1 MRTDDGEAG
10 EAVERTSTASARG
23 GPVRLALLA
32 AGVLVLGVATGWG
45 WFVIVG
51 ALLLMIFLHE
61 LGHYLTARW
70 SGMKVTEFFIGFG
83 PKLWSFQRGETTFG
97 LKAIPAGAYVKVIGM
112 YGGDDVD
119 PDEEHRTYRQ
129 KKYYQRVVMASAGS
143 AMHLAIATVLIFVV
157 LVGFGRPTTADW
169 RIANVSAASPAAAAG
184 LEAGDRVVR
193 IDGADVTDWEAL
205 TEAVRP
211 AAGRTVE
218 VVVLRD
224 GTERT
229 VRATLGSHPDGTDRG
244 FLGVAPAFGNER
256 TPVLDAVPET
266 GRILGML
273 VVESTRSMVRILS
286 PDGLG
291 NFFGLVAEGRPD
303 PAPDVASPTASAA
316 SSAAVEGDRPMS
328 IYGAARLGV
337 DLLDDGVDA
346 FLGLLILLNVFIGL
360 FNLIPLLPLD
370 GGHIAVATY
379 ERVRELLR
387 RDGRRYFVDV
397 GKLMPITYLVVALLV
412 VLGGSSLFLDIVN
425 PVSLP

>member
-1 MRTDDGEAG
+1 MQTDDGEMG
-10 EAVERTSTASARG
+10 GTGSKPDVTTARG
-23 GPVRLALLA
+23 GPLRLALLA
-32 AGVLVLGVATGWG
+32 SAVLLLGVATGWG
-45 WFVIVG
+45 WFVIIG

-70 SGMKVTEFFIGFG
+70 AGMKVTEFFIGFG
-83 PKLWSFQRGETTFG
+83 PKLWSFERGETTFG
-97 LKAIPAGAYVKVIGM
+97 VKAIPAGAYVRVIGM

-143 AMHLAIATVLIFVV
+143 AMHLVIALVLIFVV

-169 RIANVSAASPAAAAG
+169 RIADVTASSPAASAG
-184 LEAGDRVVR
+184 LQPGDRVLA
-193 IDGADVTDWEAL
+193 IDGVDVTDWEDL

-211 AAGRTVE
+211 AAGQTVE
-218 VVVLRD
+218 VVVERD
-224 GTERT
+224 GARRS
-229 VRATLGSHPDGTDRG
+229 VAATLGSHPDGTDRG
-244 FLGVAPAFGNER
+244 FLGVAPRFGNER
-256 TPVLDAVPET
+256 SSVVEAVPET
-266 GRILGML
+266 GRILGVL

-286 PDGLG
+286 PEGLE

-303 PAPDVASPTASAA
+303 PVPDSASPTAASA
-316 SSAAVEGDRPMS
+316 VPGPDGDRPMS

-346 FLGLLILLNVFIGL
+346 FLGLMILLNVFIGL

-379 ERVRELLR
+379 ERLRELVR

-397 GKLMPITYLVVALLV
+397 GKLMPITYAVVVLLV

-425 PVSLP
+425 PISLP

>member
-1 MRTDDGEAG
+1 MQTDDDGDQIPETGAG
-10 EAVERTSTASARG
+10 SVGSARG

-32 AGVLVLGVATGWG
+32 AGVLVLGVVTGWG

-70 SGMKVTEFFIGFG
+70 AGMKVTEFFIGFG
-83 PKLWSFQRGETTFG
+83 PKLWSFERGETTFG

-112 YGGDDVD
+112 YGGDDVH

-129 KKYYQRVVMASAGS
+129 KKFYQRVVMASAGS

-169 RIANVSAASPAAAAG
+169 RIAEVSASSPAAAAG
-184 LEAGDRVVR
+184 LEPGDRLLR

-205 TEAVRP
+205 TETVRP

-218 VVVLRD
+218 VVVQRD
-224 GTERT
+224 GSERT

-244 FLGVAPAFGNER
+244 FLGVAPSFGNER
-256 TPVLDAVPET
+256 TPVLAAVPET
-266 GRILGML
+266 GRIVGML
-273 VVESTRSMVRILS
+273 VVESTKSMVRILS

-303 PAPDVASPTASAA
+303 PAPDVASPTT
-316 SSAAVEGDRPMS
+316 SSASGVEGDRPMS